1 MKVLRVGTQYT
12 QATFTN
18 SPRLEATFERNF
30 PAVYCYGISL
40 YYSNIVIKGVG
51 IIGLTLVWFN
61 CSLPHTI
68 SASHK
73 FSNCLVAFTSLPC

>member
-51 IIGLTLVWFN
+51 IIGLKEHSTPKIIVGQM
-61 CSLPHTI
+61 
-68 SASHK
+68 K
-73 FSNCLVAFTSLPC
+73 D